1 MSDSA
6 SPAAPYEVA
15 ARFATEDEA
24 HAAVETLILR
34 GLGAMAKP
42 CPDGEAGFDVLV
54 VPGETPHAAEI
65 LGLPVEDAPEP
76 RRGGRRQVLS
86 VLAIFG
92 VALVVLPV
100 VAFFVSFKLSG
111 G

>member
-6 SPAAPYEVA
+6 IPAAPYEVA

-24 HAAVETLILR
+24 RDAVETLILR
-34 GLGAMAKP
+34 GLGAMAAP
-42 CPDGEAGFDVLV
+42 GRGGEPGFEVLV
-54 VPGETPHAAEI
+54 VPGETGHAAEI
-65 LGLPVEDAPEP
+65 LGLPVDETPAP
-76 RRGGRRQVLS
+76 RRGGRRQFLS

-92 VALVVLPV
+92 VAIVVLPV